1 VLKSPIKRSVQSVDL
16 NKDLEEQGGGKQQN
30 KTPAKL
36 GLMRRR
42 LMSPEVIP
50 IPMPIEEN
58 FDSEYSNFENA
69 PLIAHR

>member
-1 VLKSPIKRSVQSVDL
+1 VLKSPTKRSVQSVDL
-16 NKDLEEQGGGKQQN
+16 NEDLEELGGSKQQN

-42 LMSPEVIP
+42 LMSPEAIP

-58 FDSEYSNFENA
+58 FDSEYSNFETA
-69 PLIAHR
+69 PLIADR